1 MPDTLRLSD
10 VYKNK
15 EASPALLA
23 LLKERKESVNISHRR
38 MPTLQKHRKFIF
50 SKPYKTWDLILRG
63 REIVGAV
70 YLTHQSEIGLFIFKK
85 FRGNGFGKKALA
97 LLMKK
102 YAGSKRFLANI
113 NPRNRRS
120 IRFFEQLGFR
130 HIQNTYELR
139 KG

>member
-1 MPDTLRLSD
+1 MTGTLRLSD

-15 EASPALLA
+15 QASPALLA
-23 LLKERKESVNISHRR
+23 LLMEREGNVNISHRR
-38 MPTLQKHRKFIF
+38 MPTLTEHRKFIL
-50 SKPYKTWDLILRG
+50 SKPYKTWDLIMSG
-63 REIVGAV
+63 QEIVGAV

-85 FRGNGFGKKALA
+85 FRENGFGKKALA

-102 YAGSKRFLANI
+102 HAGSVRFLANI

-120 IRFFEQLGFR
+120 IRFFERLGFR